1 MSISAK
7 TLLSGSILSAMLALA
22 SACSSNPSPM
32 IPEKPLCFYQPGN
45 SIYFFEDFS
54 NYDDHL
60 PGITDQTGLWRRN
73 DTIWSPRATLES
85 TLKAEDQPRL
95 LYDGYVMLPGISV
108 FDCSLEF
115 CLKGATDPTPAQPEQ
130 TKKQKDKIV
139 VVKEAQPAKPGI
151 SKKFSLVLIIDGKN
165 TELVTIANDGI
176 TIGGKTFTTPF
187 ASRGS
192 WGGIHLKANGK
203 TMQVYASIDR
213 VYKLIGELPFSGK
226 LTGTNVMF
234 YPDNNVQISNFKV
247 SDPRP
252 VIQTPASDWYADY
265 RSLTQPIK
273 GADSKPVTLIN
284 GKDRLALRFNAG
296 KSTSKMILKWNN
308 GLTMEYEI
316 NACSQKEK
324 LLEAFSAIPK
334 KTDIM
339 LEDFYINFGCKKY
352 ARQQFRQY
360 VRPKLEQFSSLF
372 SAIPEYMDIIRDWD
386 TLPAASTHP
395 LDLELIPQADH
406 QVQIWLDGSYIRTIY
421 MNLDPE
427 KESKTRAKIVN
438 LNSKLRKAAEEEKK
452 ALQIE
457 LAAAEKE
464 LAALPFAKLESVTF
478 VPGEDAK
485 VATLPVRYNK
495 IDSKRFTVID
505 MAANPRAKAFID
517 GKLSLK
523 TGVQTIDAI
532 PFDVVAPIDSADV
545 AICRMGQGAWMLE
558 CENYSGRSPDDNF
571 PASVHFR
578 FKPALYHTAHII
590 FALDPDPAKEAILT
604 TLFASFT
611 DAPYGPGENQIG
623 ITKLDLRSGKLPA
636 NVKQIGTATVKGKTV
651 PLYRAAITLDSGKV
665 IDHHTTR
672 DYMDLDFHGDG
683 QENFQQID
691 RRHKPDPNVK
701 SAFNIFAITLEK
713 APVTMTPKQ
722 LAPGN
727 VFTEDEKV
735 QETRVVLK
743 ATQDNA
749 AGKFVWTAKNIN
761 GKTMFAGAEDYSL
774 AKKGAEVEIVI
785 PFGKQAIGYYDLTME
800 LQDKSGKTLVTHPA
814 RFAILGKDERTA
826 NKYKVPFG
834 TWWFRGAH
842 GSPGAMELGGPL
854 LKKAGIRKPLGNPTA
869 EEAEKYGI
877 CMSPGTVKLPGW
889 RSFDFKAGKFKPQ
902 TINVPD
908 PENPKKMIKKEI
920 SGEEWLIDKI
930 KNDIKNIHPDQTIQA
945 MIWHESA
952 PGEGIPTELTTGAK
966 RPVEDSDRNNA
977 VFVNEI
983 GRIMRKHFPQIKLQ
997 FGNSSYSLGAFS
1009 RPYRAGA
1016 NPDYYDYIGIETPS
1030 QVIPPEKL
1038 QDIGLQGMIITKD
1051 MAKYLSGKDIKLNG
1065 CYEFVYRCERDMGE
1079 QIQAEWYMRD
1089 ALISLSH
1096 DFLLVSPGLFFDCDR
1111 GYYNGLWGGSGILK
1125 RGPYVYPKRAY
1136 VAYATLTNV
1145 MDGVMF
1151 SRQIPT
1157 GSTTVY
1163 ALEFK
1168 RHDGLFATALWSA
1181 RGEVEFTV
1189 ENPAGSMRVTEMY
1202 GQKRTENGKIV
1213 KIAGG
1218 TSPVY
1223 LLSKTPLKSVKI
1235 TGRDFKA
1242 DKALAAK
1249 AKTVAAFDD
1258 INKVTM
1264 VPDEKMSSINMEHL
1278 PLLKPGAFK
1287 LEQVKDDQMGNCL
1300 QVTLDTATDPYKSKY
1315 ITEYTTIHLKEP
1327 APVTGTPGVIGI
1339 WVKGDSNWGQ
1349 IRFEIEDAQ
1358 GEIFKNHS
1366 SGVGGWGCDIYDWPG
1381 NTAVSFD
1388 GWSFVYQTVGKS
1400 FMLPTHSPGTAM
1412 QQWISCGGD
1421 KVIDMPVKL
1430 RAVTI
1435 GVNRHKLDLH
1445 DFKTFTPSLRIRNAG
1460 CIELEK

>member
-1 MSISAK
+1 
-7 TLLSGSILSAMLALA
+7 MLALMP
-22 SACSSNPSPM
+22 ACSSNPAGLDL
-32 IPEKPLCFYQPGN
+32 EKPISFVQPGN
-45 SIYFFEDFS
+45 GVYFFENFG
-54 NYDDHL
+54 NYDDHV
-60 PGITDQTGLWRRN
+60 PGVTDTTGLWFHN
-73 DTIWSPRATLES
+73 DPIWDNYSGVGASIKADAES
-85 TLKAEDQPRL
+85 RL
-95 LYDGYVMLPGISV
+95 LYDGFVALPGLTV
-108 FDCSLEF
+108 FDYSLKF
-115 CLKGATDPTPAQPEQ
+115 RPCNSTDPIPAKPAQM
-130 TKKQKDKIV
+130 KKVKGQDI
-139 VVKEAQPAKPGI
+139 VVKEATPAKPGI
-151 SKKFSLVLIIDGKN
+151 SKKFDLVLVMNGK
-165 TELVTIANDGI
+165 TSVLVTIANDSI
-176 TIGGKTFTTPF
+176 TIGETVMPYPF
-187 ASRGS
+187 LPKRA
-192 WGGIHLKANGK
+192 WGGLHLKADGK
-203 TMQVYASIDR
+203 TMKVFAAVDR
-213 VYKLIGELPFSGK
+213 KYVPIGEVPFSGK
-226 LTGTNVMF
+226 LTGTNLLF
-234 YPDNNVQISNFKV
+234 HPDHAFDVTDLVV

-252 VIQTPASDWYADY
+252 IAQTPAADWFADY
-265 RSLTQPIK
+265 RSLQQDIK
-273 GADSKPVTLIN
+273 GATGKPVTLTA
-284 GKDRLALRFNAG
+284 GKDRLALRFKAG
-296 KSTSKMILKWNN
+296 KSTSKLKLKWDN
-308 GLTMEYEI
+308 GIEQVYDVSAGGFPHGLATAFAGDKAKGTRI
-316 NACSQKEK
+316 TLNDTIITFGGQNVQK
-324 LLEAFSAIPK
+324 
-334 KTDIM
+334 M
-339 LEDFYINFGCKKY
+339 
-352 ARQQFRQY
+352 QQY
-360 VRPKLEQFSSLF
+360 VRPNLSQFMGNSP
-372 SAIPEYMDIIRDWD
+372 IPEYTDLIRDWD
-386 TLPAASTHP
+386 TLPAASAHAM
-395 LDLELIPQADH
+395 DIEFVVQSNDRV
-406 QVQIWLDGSYIRTIY
+406 QVWLDGSYHRQLY
-421 MNLDPE
+421 MNVDPVLE
-427 KESKTRAKIVN
+427 A
-438 LNSKLRKAAEEEKK
+438 KLRKTIGVSKANLRNKNNSSERNAQLKAAI
-452 ALQIE
+452 AD
-457 LAAAEKE
+457 AEKQ
-464 LAALPFAKLESVTF
+464 LKVLPFAKLQSVTF
-478 VPGEDAK
+478 EPGEDAK
-485 VATLPVRYNK
+485 AIAVPFRYNAV
-495 IDSKRFTVID
+495 DSNRFTPID
-505 MAANPRAKAFID
+505 LSANPRAKAFAD
-517 GKLSLK
+517 AKLSLK
-523 TGVQTIDAI
+523 TGVQTISAI
-532 PFDVVAPIDSADV
+532 PFDVAAPMDSADI
-545 AICRMGQGAWMLE
+545 AICRQGQGNWALE
-558 CENYSGRSPDDNF
+558 CENYNGRSPADNL
-571 PASVHFR
+571 PSAVHFR
-578 FKPALYHTAHII
+578 LTPALYHTAHII

-604 TLFASFT
+604 TIISSYT
-611 DAPYGPGENQIG
+611 SSPYGVGENQIG
-623 ITKLDLRSGKLPA
+623 MTKLDLRSGKLPA
-636 NVKQIGTATVKGKTV
+636 NVQKIGTATIKGKTV
-651 PLYRAAITLDSGKV
+651 PLYRAAIKLDAGKA
-665 IDHHTTR
+665 IDHHTAR
-672 DYMDLDFHGDG
+672 GYMDLDFHGAG
-683 QENFQQID
+683 QENLEQLD

-713 APVTMTPKQ
+713 APVSITPKQ
-722 LAPGN
+722 ITPGN

-749 AGKFVWTAKNIN
+749 AGKLAWTAKDIN
-761 GKTMFAGAEDYSL
+761 GKTVFSGAKAYSL

-785 PFGKQAIGYYDLTME
+785 PFGKQAIGYYDLNIE
-800 LQDKSGKTLVTHPA
+800 LQDKAGKTLVSHPA
-814 RFAILGKDERTA
+814 RFAVLGKNERTA

-842 GSPGAMELGGPL
+842 GSPGEMALGGPL
-854 LKKAGIRKPLGNPTA
+854 LKKAGIRKPTVNASPA
-869 EEAEKYGI
+869 EQEMYGI
-877 CMSPGTVKLPGW
+877 CVNPGYIYLPHGY
-889 RSFDFKAGKFKPQ
+889 RVFDYEKREFKPK
-902 TINVPD
+902 TIEIPD
-908 PENPKKMIKKEI
+908 PENPKKKIKKVI
-920 SGEEWLIDKI
+920 PGEEWVVEGVKDAI
-930 KNDIKNIHPDQTIQA
+930 KNMHPDQTIQA
-945 MIWHESA
+945 MIWHESG
-952 PGEGIPTELTTGAK
+952 PGESVPPELTTGGTREPSQTDKNFGIYINTVGAL
-966 RPVEDSDRNNA
+966 
-977 VFVNEI
+977 
-983 GRIMRKHFPQIKLQ
+983 MRKHFPQIKLQ
-997 FGNSSYSLGAFS
+997 MGNSSYSLGCFT
-1009 RPYRAGA
+1009 RPVRGGA
-1016 NPDYYDYIGIETPS
+1016 NPDYYDYIGIETAS

-1038 QDIGLQGMIITKD
+1038 QEIGLQGMLITKD
-1051 MAKYLSGKDIKLNG
+1051 AAKKLSGKDIKLNG

-1300 QVTLDTATDPYKSKY
+1300 QVTLDTTTDPYKSKY
-1315 ITEYTTIHLKEP
+1315 ITEYTTIRLNEP
-1327 APVTGTPGVIGI
+1327 APVTGTPGVIGV

-1381 NTAVSFD
+1381 NTSVNFD